1 MSSAKSI
8 IKSLEKA
15 SSEYDDNTSFIRD
28 LIKRFSSLAEN
39 KNVFSFLVKSKFL
52 FSQEHRKVIEELSE
66 IMEELNT
73 VEVEAYV
80 KDFSETSIYSWSNSA
95 ISILE
100 DKELEIETLQ
110 KTNSELEDTIK
121 DLEESL
127 KKSESIIDKIETEL
141 DELINRY
148 S

>member
-1 MSSAKSI
+1 MSSVKSI
-8 IKSLEKA
+8 IKSFEKA

-66 IMEELNT
+66 ILEELNT

-80 KDFSETSIYSWSNSA
+80 KNFSETSIYSWSHEA

-100 DKELEIETLQ
+100 DKEMEMKLCKKQIVNWKIL
-110 KTNSELEDTIK
+110 LTI
-121 DLEESL
+121 
-127 KKSESIIDKIETEL
+127 
-141 DELINRY
+141 
-148 S
+148 